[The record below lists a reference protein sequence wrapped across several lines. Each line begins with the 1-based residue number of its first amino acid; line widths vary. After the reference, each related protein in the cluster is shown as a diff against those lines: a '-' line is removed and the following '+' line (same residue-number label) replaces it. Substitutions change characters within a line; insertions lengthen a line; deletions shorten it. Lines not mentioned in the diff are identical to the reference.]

1 MITAIWTKKKKK
13 KKKHPSTGQYTEMWC
28 IYNDVVLSNKR
39 QQTSNVCDVVD
50 KCQKHYTEP
59 KPDMEES
66 HFV

>member
-13 KKKHPSTGQYTEMWC
+13 KNTPQLVNTLKCGVF
-28 IYNDVVLSNKR
+28 YNDVVLSNKR